1 MRVVSART
9 DLFAAQFDLVVFDIA
24 GTTVQDR
31 GEVPRAF
38 TQTLD
43 EYGVS
48 ISADDLTHVRG
59 ASKREA
65 LSILLGPARADQT
78 EIIYTRFVEKLAHSY
93 GNGGAASIA
102 GAKETFDY
110 FRERDVAIALNTGF
124 ERSIVDLLLSELG
137 WAASMFGAVVCGDE
151 VARGRP
157 APDLILAA
165 MARTGVENARR
176 VVNVGD
182 TVLDLRAGVSAGV
195 GCNVG
200 VLSGAHA
207 KDRLAAEPHTFLIN
221 SVRELP
227 ALLSALS

>member
-1 MRVVSART
+1 MKK
-9 DLFAAQFDLVVFDIA
+9 FDLVIFDMA
-24 GTTVQDR
+24 GTTVTDG
-31 GEVPRAF
+31 GEVPLAF
-38 TQTLD
+38 MSALAGFDIT
-43 EYGVS
+43 
-48 ISADDLTHVRG
+48 ISPEELNAVRG

-65 LSILLGPARADQT
+65 LAMLLGPARADQT

-182 TVLDLRAGVSAGV
+182 TVMDLRAGVSAGV

-207 KDRLAAEPHTFLIN
+207 KDRLAAEPHTVLIN

-227 ALLSALS
+227 ALLSASS